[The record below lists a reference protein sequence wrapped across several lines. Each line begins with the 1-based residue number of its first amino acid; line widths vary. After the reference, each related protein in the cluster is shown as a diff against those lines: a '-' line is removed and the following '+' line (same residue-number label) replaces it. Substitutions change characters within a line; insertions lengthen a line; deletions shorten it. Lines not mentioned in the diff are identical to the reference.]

1 MSPLSTLRACTV
13 WKQPCIWVN
22 FVSKKHCMI
31 VNRPRVAPPP
41 QFFHGNKSEH
51 FVDCTSDDIAVWKTT
66 RATATDDSAAYVAD
80 AIEKDQTGGSTSD
93 AVPKLKRRAAL
104 PVSLL
109 DRFRRYQLHRLRRH
123 QARLQKMQRFRLSRH
138 RVQTAMPL
146 LKSCV

>member
-1 MSPLSTLRACTV
+1 MQLSLREEFQVLINLCRGSPDAAGVNHQRA
-13 WKQPCIWVN
+13 
-22 FVSKKHCMI
+22 
-31 VNRPRVAPPP
+31 VALATSALEVATAAG
-41 QFFHGNKSEH
+41 FL
-51 FVDCTSDDIAVWKTT
+51 DCTSDDIAVWKTT